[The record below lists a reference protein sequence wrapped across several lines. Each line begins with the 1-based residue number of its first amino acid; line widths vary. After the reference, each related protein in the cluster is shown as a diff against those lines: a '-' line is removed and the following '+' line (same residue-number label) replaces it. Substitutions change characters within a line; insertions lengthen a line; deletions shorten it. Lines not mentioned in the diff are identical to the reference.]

1 MTSSAPRPGTSL
13 LATAVAFAAVLA
25 AAVPAPAQQGA
36 AQPSAQPAAPA
47 PAGPAATAPK
57 ATAPKAAAPSA
68 AGSKSAESYSLGV
81 MWGTQLHDA
90 GITPADLVNERFQA
104 GLHDAL
110 SGKAAMTPA
119 DQQNL
124 QSLLRRSHE
133 HAVEAN
139 HNAASAFLAANAKK
153 TGVITTAS
161 GLQYKVLQE
170 GSGDSPKATD
180 TVTVNYRGTTLD
192 GREFD
197 SSYKTGKPA
206 NFPVGRV
213 IPGWT
218 EGLQLMKPGGK
229 YQLFIPPQLAYD
241 AQSPPGIGIPPGS
254 MLVFDVDLLSVQPP
268 APSGSAA
275 TPGPAQP
282 KK

>member
-1 MTSSAPRPGTSL
+1 V
-13 LATAVAFAAVLA
+13 AVAAVLTT
-25 AAVPAPAQQGA
+25 AVPASAQQGA
-36 AQPSAQPAAPA
+36 APANPA
-47 PAGPAATAPK
+47 PANPAPASPAPASPAATAPK
-57 ATAPKAAAPSA
+57 AAAPKAAAPSA
-68 AGSKSAESYSLGV
+68 ASSKGAESYSLGV

-90 GITPADLVNERFQA
+90 GITSADLVNERFQA
-104 GLHDAL
+104 GLNAAL
-110 SGKAAMTPA
+110 SGKASMTPA

-124 QSLLRRSHE
+124 QSLLHRSHDR
-133 HAVEAN
+133 AVEAN
-139 HNAASAFLAANAKK
+139 HNAAAAFLAANAKK

-170 GSGDSPKATD
+170 GSGASPKATD
-180 TVTVNYRGTTLD
+180 TVSVNYRGTTLD

-197 SSYKTGKPA
+197 SSYKTGKPV

-241 AQSPPGIGIPPGS
+241 AQSPPGSGIPPGS

-268 APSGSAA
+268 AAAGSAA
-275 TPGPAQP
+275 APGPAPP

>member
-1 MTSSAPRPGTSL
+1 MTSSAPRRGPTL
-13 LATAVAFAAVLA
+13 LVTAAAFAAVLA
-25 AAVPAPAQQGA
+25 AAAPAPAQQGA
-36 AQPSAQPAAPA
+36 AQPSAPPATPA
-47 PAGPAATAPK
+47 PASPAATAPK
-57 ATAPKAAAPSA
+57 AAPKAAAPSA
-68 AGSKSAESYSLGV
+68 ASSKSAESYSLGV

-90 GITPADLVNERFQA
+90 GITPADLVDERIQA
-104 GLHDAL
+104 GLQAAL
-110 SGKAAMTPA
+110 SGKASLSAA

-124 QSLLRRSHE
+124 QSLLRVAHERSL
-133 HAVEAN
+133 EAN
-139 HNAASAFLAANAKK
+139 HKAAAAYLAANAKK
-153 TGVITTAS
+153 PGVVTTAS
-161 GLQYKVLQE
+161 GLQYKVLQD

-180 TVTVNYRGTTLD
+180 TVSVNYRGTTLD

-197 SSYKTGKPA
+197 SSYKTGKPVS
-206 NFPVGRV
+206 FPVGRV

-241 AQSPPGIGIPPGS
+241 AQSPPGSGIPPGS
-254 MLVFDVDLLSVQPP
+254 MLVFDVDLVSVQPP
-268 APSGSAA
+268 PAAGSAA